1 MNRQNEYSNIFARSR
16 NLRNSRNHHNEYF
29 REIVNSYNE
38 NVRIHN
44 QHMIEYHHNM
54 RYILA
59 MLDSYNFSPESIFS
73 MPRSA
78 RTRQSPISSSQI
90 NSDLSSLIYLLNS
103 HFNGRTTSP
112 VSPHENND
120 NTLSVDQIENATQN
134 VLYSPLLGET
144 RCPISLEE
152 FNENDYVCQIKHC
165 GHIFKRTSL
174 MRWFER
180 YSSCPVCRYNLHDY
194 PEENIRNNTATD
206 MDIDIDIDENTTSSG
221 IDTAST
227 RSTINNISR
236 LLTDLISENI
246 PGGSLDSSNNLIY
259 TFDIPLYFNRV

>member
-1 MNRQNEYSNIFARSR
+1 MNRHNEYSNIFARSR

-59 MLDSYNFSPESIFS
+59 MLDSYNFSPEPIFS
-73 MPRSA
+73 MPRST

-112 VSPHENND
+112 VSPHDNND
-120 NTLSVDQIENATQN
+120 NTLTSDQIENATQN

-152 FNENDYVCQIKHC
+152 FNENDSVCQIKHC
-165 GHIFKRTSL
+165 GHIFKRSPL

-206 MDIDIDIDENTTSSG
+206 MDIDIDENTPSSG

-227 RSTINNISR
+227 RNTINNISR
-236 LLTDLISENI
+236 LLTDLISDNI
-246 PGGSLDSSNNLIY
+246 SEGALDSSNNLIY
-259 TFDIPLYFNRV
+259 TFDIPLYLNHRV